1 MKRKKGFTLIE
12 LLVVISIIAVLAA
25 ILMPALG
32 RAREMA
38 KSSACVSNLHN
49 IGLTLHMYTAD
60 NRGYFPV
67 CYKYLDG
74 NGSSSGYYHWTA
86 QIDSGQYTD
95 PVDGYDDVNGVHH
108 AARYPQTSDQYV
120 CPSHDVGGWAPTS
133 FTFERIP
140 EPPAGQA
147 TQHPGIDDKQVPRL
161 SYIPNESIMPR
172 KKYSAA
178 HDQDPLNTAT
188 TSHLCQVSA
197 DEITAPER
205 TILVGEF
212 SQSPN
217 CILGSSVGGGTAY
230 KSHRPTNAIW
240 CDTYTAPNGD
250 TNCFDGELWDQYIL
264 PAKEA
269 GNLEV
274 YKLTYDQAMSEI
286 STVLNDPAAG
296 QSGLYSHIAYIDDNA
311 HRTGSNCLFVD
322 GHVAK
327 YTLDKTM
334 DPRNWMWGDKIYSC
348 VEKPVLQDPTGSG
361 QLGAP

>member
-1 MKRKKGFTLIE
+1 MKSKKGFTLIE

-38 KSSACVSNLHN
+38 KAASCQSNLHN
-49 IGLTLHMYTAD
+49 VGLTLHMYTAD

-74 NGSSSGYYHWTA
+74 DGSGNGYFHWTA
-86 QIDSGQYTD
+86 QIDTSEYQD
-95 PVDGYDDVNGVHH
+95 PVTGYDDVNGVHH
-108 AARYPQTSDQYV
+108 SARYPETSDQYV
-120 CPSHDVGGWAPTS
+120 CPSHTVGGWAPTN
-133 FTFERIP
+133 FTYERIP
-140 EPPAGQA
+140 NPPSGQA
-147 TQHPGIDDKQVPRL
+147 TQTAGIDDMEVPRL
-161 SYIPNESIMPR
+161 SYIPNEAIMPR
-172 KKYSAA
+172 KKFSAA
-178 HDQDPLNTAT
+178 HDQDPTSTAT
-188 TSHLCQVSA
+188 TAHLCQVSA

-217 CILGSSVGGGTAY
+217 GILGSSVAGGTAY
-230 KSHRPTNAIW
+230 KTHRPANAIYTS
-240 CDTYTAPNGD
+240 TYNNGTD
-250 TNCFDGELWDQYIL
+250 DVNCFDGEAYDLHEL
-264 PAKEA
+264 PA
-269 GNLEV
+269 NLT
-274 YKLTYDQAMSEI
+274 YYMLTYDQAMNDMA
-286 STVLNDPAAG
+286 TVLADPDAG
-296 QSGLYSHIAYIDDNA
+296 KSAIYSHIAYIDDNA
-311 HRTGSNCLFVD
+311 HRTGSNYLFVD

-327 YTLDKTM
+327 YPLEKTL